1 MHGPCPSDPCS
12 CGPLLRVRSSSVLLH
27 TSDDILSNFP
37 HYGLLFVFL
46 STLQWRRQFW
56 LNTQQLGTRSCGR
69 PLGRS
74 DILNIATLV
83 SCPHTDGGG
92 MSSVRFCHAFYV
104 IIIYICFLPDA
115 FLYRCLNNC
124 FLFFIFSFLLQGV
137 WSGVFLA
144 SSDSVTDMPG
154 IYLVLEY
161 IYADT
166 HLSPLEET
174 TRPDH
179 RPWCHYQEYDLYST
193 WP

>member
-1 MHGPCPSDPCS
+1 MAETVLTKHTTTRDQELWPAT
-12 CGPLLRVRSSSVLLH
+12 GPLGHIEHCNFGVLSTHWRWRDELSS
-27 TSDDILSNFP
+27 
-37 HYGLLFVFL
+37 FL
-46 STLQWRRQFW
+46 S
-56 LNTQQLGTRSCGR
+56 
-69 PLGRS
+69 
-74 DILNIATLV
+74 
-83 SCPHTDGGG
+83 
-92 MSSVRFCHAFYV
+92 
-104 IIIYICFLPDA
+104 CFLCDYHLYLYLPDA

-174 TRPDH
+174 TWPDH